1 MKHTA
6 FNIALLF
13 WCIVLLLLVYKCS
26 YAGEIEIGYNFY
38 THHLGRTEEELK
50 NVNEDNNGFYSS
62 YNNWEVLFF
71 KTSRNKDGIF
81 LGRNFWEYDY
91 DPFDTGLYG
100 GINIHG
106 GVLKGYSH
114 LSVPSCKGWILMAGL
129 SFEFGY
135 KIDKFGIA
143 AETLTSF
150 KPWNGRGLTAW
161 IIKTS
166 IAW

>member
-13 WCIVLLLLVYKCS
+13 WCIVLLLVYKCS
-26 YAGEIEIGYNFY
+26 YASEIEIGYNFY
-38 THHLGRTEEELK
+38 THHLGRTEEQL
-50 NVNEDNNGFYSS
+50 NNLNENNNGVCVS
-62 YNNWEVLFF
+62 YNNWETLFF
-71 KTSRNKDGIF
+71 KTSKNKDGIF

-91 DPFDTGLYG
+91 DPFDIGLYG
-100 GINIHG
+100 GINLHG

-114 LSVPSCKGWILMAGL
+114 ASVPSFKGWIIMIAP
-129 SFEFGY
+129 SFELGY
-135 KIDKFGIA
+135 KIDKYCIA

-161 IIKTS
+161 IVKSS
-166 IAW
+166 ITW